1 MAYDFNFTES
11 GYTPT
16 SYDFN
21 FGYVPPPSVITYSVL
36 AGLTNEFTAIW
47 ADVDASLTNNKM
59 YVASGGAFS
68 VVDLSINQTI
78 DRYTKTVAGGGNEPL
93 LAEDI
98 VDINVHP

>member
-1 MAYDFNFTES
+1 M
-11 GYTPT
+11 

-21 FGYVPPPSVITYSVL
+21 FSESGYIPSYDFDFGEQPYEPSIYYIL
-36 AGLTNEFTAIW
+36 AGLSNSFTSIW
-47 ADVDASLTNNKM
+47 ADADASLSNNKM

-68 VVDLSINQTI
+68 VVNLSINQTI
-78 DRYTKTVAGGGNEPL
+78 DRYTKTVAGGAQEAL

>member
-1 MAYDFNFTES
+1 MSYNFNFSES
-11 GYTPT
+11 GYTP

-36 AGLTNEFTAIW
+36 AGLSNNFVAIW
-47 ADVDASLTNNKM
+47 ADADASLANNKM

-68 VVDLSINQTI
+68 VVDLSINQTV
-78 DRYTKTVAGGGNEPL
+78 DRYTKTVAGGAQETL

>member
-16 SYDFN
+16 DYDFN
-21 FGYVPPPSVITYSVL
+21 FGVIPTTVITYSVL
-36 AGLTNEFTAIW
+36 AGLSNEFTSIW
-47 ADVDASLTNNKM
+47 ADADASLSSNKM
-59 YVASGGAFS
+59 YAASGGAFS

-78 DRYTKTVAGGGNEPL
+78 DRYTKTVVGGAQETL

-98 VDINVHP
+98 VDINIKV